1 MFIDTSRFFTPLRI
15 VPLLGLLVCGLVLVG
30 CGSDD
35 TGPAPSDLEGTYVF
49 DRFEFTVQGVD
60 NFNVLSDTLVTSDR
74 SPRLEFFGG
83 NARVNLVYRMEGSP
97 GSSVID
103 GQFTTRRS
111 NQVTID
117 FSQASPEDRQ
127 QLLLPEVI
135 RFDILDGRIRLSAS
149 QRRENVDLRSYSPD
163 RYDGLTQPVNGTLEL
178 RLNRIADTP
187 AALWYDE

>member
-1 MFIDTSRFFTPLRI
+1 MFIDASRFFTPLRI
-15 VPLLGLLVCGLVLVG
+15 APLLAFLVCGLVLVG

-60 NFNVLSDTLVTSDR
+60 NFDVLNDTLVTSER

-103 GQFTTRRS
+103 GQFTTRRN

-117 FSQASPEDRQ
+117 FSQANAEDRE
-127 QLLLPEVI
+127 QLLLPEVV
-135 RFDILDGRIRLSAS
+135 RFDIIDGRIRLSAS